1 VVPLRLG
8 EGARRVAAACCSRG
22 FCFVPAGA
30 DGEISVARMRGRGIE
45 WSCSRVCPYMCP
57 YMVLFAYVSLY
68 VSLYVLICILLCVH
82 VWSCSRPPLSTPLH
96 LSLPP
101 PGPRRL
107 PWIKG
112 FLAAA
117 CALDLRA
124 PAVKICARMRVC
136 AHARVRARQYVRARA
151 RGRVCVREYVRA
163 SVSSFACHVP
173 VCVHVGGWVVG
184 WDCAARPLA
193 VPPPPP
199 PPQRP

>member
-1 VVPLRLG
+1 MVPLRLG

-45 WSCSRVCPYMCP
+45 WPCSRVCPYMCP

-68 VSLYVLICILLCVH
+68 VSLYVLICILLCAH

-136 AHARVRARQYVRARA
+136 ARVSMCVRVREGVCACVNMCARVLPASRAMCRYV
-151 RGRVCVREYVRA
+151 CT
-163 SVSSFACHVP
+163 
-173 VCVHVGGWVVG
+173 WVVG
-184 WDCAARPLA
+184 
-193 VPPPPP
+193 
-199 PPQRP
+199 